1 MAIQPAQP
9 QSIGDVL
16 DTSFRLYRASLGVVW
31 PICLILVLGN
41 LPSIGYQLSQP
52 VVTPDPTNPMAA
64 LAMFTKPSYWLSV
77 MLGMLMGLWAIG
89 ALYLKQSAIGTGGDM
104 STSEAL
110 QISLRRIPVLFVMW
124 ILYAFAVT
132 IGLILLVIPGLI
144 LMVSLMLA
152 TNLAMIE
159 GKGPIGALSGSHR
172 LVWGHWWRTSAI
184 LTVGF
189 IVLMVIYMALAFVF
203 GLTLPFLGLNAEDV
217 VMVTQVTTL
226 AIAIVVNVLVMPF
239 YTAMLIAVYWDL
251 KLRKE
256 GGDLAARVG
265 ALGAA

>member
-41 LPSIGYQLSQP
+41 LPATVYQLSQP
-52 VVTPDPTNPMAA
+52 VIAPDPANPMAA
-64 LAMFTKPSYWLSV
+64 LAMFTKPSYWLTV
-77 MLGMLMGLWAIG
+77 MLGMLVGLWGVG
-89 ALYLKQSAIGTGGDM
+89 ALYLKQNAIGTGCDM
-104 STSEAL
+104 STSEAV
-110 QISLRRIPVLFVMW
+110 QSSLRRVPVLFVMW
-124 ILYAFAVT
+124 ILYALAVT
-132 IGLILLVIPGLI
+132 AGLFLLVIPGII
-144 LMVSLMLA
+144 LMMSLMLA

-159 GKGPIGALSGSHR
+159 NKGALAALTGSHR
-172 LVWGHWWRTSAI
+172 LVWGHWWRTSVI

-189 IVLMVIYMALAFVF
+189 IVLMVIYMALGFVF
-203 GLTLPFLGLNAEDV
+203 GLTLPFLGMSAEDA

-226 AIAIVVNVLVMPF
+226 AITVVINVLVMPF